1 MKKSI
6 ALIFGLFAVQANAG
20 IIEHI
25 TNGDFETGDFSGWS
39 AVNRGSQS
47 WIGSWDINDGSFNPH
62 GPYGALAPIG
72 GNYDA
77 VSWQRRSGFN
87 SLYQDILL
95 PTSFDTSF
103 LSWDDRIRSGAPL
116 SDTNQEWRVLVE
128 DLNGALIGEVFS
140 TEPGSDPMQLGPNS
154 RGFDVTSLLSGYAG
168 QSVRISFEQEDDE
181 FYFNANLDNVS
192 LTTTTGVP
200 EPSSIALLGLGLV
213 GLGFW
218 RKRKTS

>member
-25 TNGDFETGDFSGWS
+25 TNGDFETGDFSGW
-39 AVNRGSQS
+39 NRSYIGV
-47 WIGSWDINDGSFNPH
+47 GSWRINDGSFDPH
-62 GPYGALAPIG
+62 GPGDPLAPIG

-77 VSWQRRSGFN
+77 VSWQRSVGLYN
-87 SLYQDILL
+87 LYQDILL

-103 LSWDDRIRSGAPL
+103 LSWDDRIRSAAPL

-128 DLNGALIGEVFS
+128 DLSGALIGEVFS
-140 TEPGSDPMQLGPNS
+140 TEPGSDAIQLGPNS

-168 QSVRISFEQEDDE
+168 QSVRISFEQESRTD
-181 FYFNANLDNVS
+181 FFNANLDNVS
-192 LTTTTGVP
+192 FTTTTDVP
-200 EPSSIALLGLGLV
+200 EPSSIALLGLGLA
-213 GLGFW
+213 GLGFY